1 MFYPGDIMN
10 PGLILAWLP
19 VAGILIGLLRVRYRR
34 VPWIVAGVVVAAY
47 ALYLAAFGAV
57 HPSTLW
63 LDLAK
68 FASDSHELT
77 ITPLTSRN
85 GAGTAAEGIVVQA
98 PTAAGS
104 LAGLP
109 RQVSMDLDAP
119 DGFALVGVR
128 VCYQLTNP
136 RSTIS
141 RIRVSRPGERGK
153 EPQLLIDDSADR
165 TAPGPVCIDTRPMR
179 STEHGPITV
188 SLRFSLQDP
197 SDRIALRGVALLLE

>member
-1 MFYPGDIMN
+1 MARRTGRVQWAAVAAVF
-10 PGLILAWLP
+10 
-19 VAGILIGLLRVRYRR
+19 VAGCITNGSRAAKQWSKLRSQDDNR
-34 VPWIVAGVVVAAY
+34 
-47 ALYLAAFGAV
+47 YLAAFGAV

-153 EPQLLIDDSADR
+153 EPQILIDDTADR
-165 TAPGPVCIDTRPMR
+165 TAPGPVCVDTRPIR
-179 STEHGPITV
+179 TTEHGPITV
-188 SLRFSLQDP
+188 TLRFSLQDP
-197 SDRIALRGVALLLE
+197 LDRIALRGVGLLVE